1 MITFFSILA
10 LTDIGNSLDN
20 HFLQSLIFGSIGIAL
35 VGFVDD
41 IYSLNPSLRFLL
53 TLLITALCVLYIG
66 MPAVSLIGFTLQPSP
81 FLFICE
87 VLAILWILNLFNF
100 MDGIDAIASVEAISV
115 ILIAAALLLL
125 LPPSYESSY
134 AQVEIL
140 LVIVFSTAGFLV
152 WNWPPAKVFMGD
164 VSSSFLGFMLALFAV
179 QTSIEQTMNVWVWLI
194 LLGVFFMDATVT
206 VIRRI
211 LNKEK
216 FYEAHRQH
224 AYQRLALYY
233 QKNKTADPEVARAYA
248 HKAVSLIVVAINF
261 IWLAPWAY
269 MAKLYPD
276 QAMLFAL
283 ISLTPLSVLLILA
296 QRRLPSEHAEP
307 G

>member
-233 QKNKTADPEVARAYA
+233 QKNKTADPEAARAYA

-269 MAKLYPD
+269 MAKLYPE

-296 QRRLPSEHAEP
+296 QHRLPSEHAEP
-307 G
+307 E